1 MPIPEHLQK
10 LSHIP
15 KALPVVGKGE
25 FKFVLDPKIKEPSQ
39 YRVAFV
45 ILLDGD
51 LVMSPEHLGVALMAS
66 VLREAQFSARIFEVA
81 HGREDQALKN
91 VCDYDPVFVCF
102 TLMSLNVLSCQQ
114 FCRLLR
120 LRKPDVVIACGG
132 PAGTYAS
139 IEVLKQIPEAD
150 IVAIGEGEPTIFEL
164 VQRLCLEESLEN
176 CAGICFR
183 ASDGKIIQN
192 STRPLMHNLDDLP
205 FAARDQ
211 FEMHGSRL
219 EYMRVSTTRGCVAR
233 CTFCSAPNISNK
245 FQHGKA
251 WRGRSPKSVLDEIE
265 YLVKKYNFRTYDFI
279 DSTFEDPDGGEIGK
293 ARVAAIAKGMLDRK
307 LDIYYN
313 CCMRA
318 ENWSEDDE
326 NLLAL
331 LVESG
336 LEKVNVGIESGTPW
350 ELKLW
355 DKLATVE
362 DNIRIIKLLR
372 RHGIYLAMGFIQF
385 HPYSTVDSLKSNAAF
400 LRDYSG
406 HNLRRLTE
414 RLEIYPGTVI
424 VAKMQQDGLLDDDYF
439 QTLNPYG
446 YKFRDERVQKLAVH
460 FASMYN
466 NSDYHEKGVITEQSS
481 VFRFETFNVV
491 LETFISRLRRRFRH
505 VPEVKEELDN
515 FTAQVYALRREV
527 AQFNHA
533 FFLNNLEAVLNDR
546 FDARQSERQV
556 EEIETLFT
564 STMDRIRTLQL
575 KTGRKLMRAGADVSQ
590 ISSSIKVPDQ
600 GGAPRTYT
608 GGAPC
613 W

>member
-1 MPIPEHLQK
+1 M
-10 LSHIP
+10 
-15 KALPVVGKGE
+15 GNGE
-25 FKFVLDPKIKEPSQ
+25 FKFLLDPRIKEPTR

-66 VLREAQFSARIFEVA
+66 VLRKAQFSACIFEVA
-81 HGREDQALKN
+81 HDRENEALN
-91 VCDYDPVFVCF
+91 NICDYSPAFVCF
-102 TLMSLNVLSCQQ
+102 SLMSLNVLSCKK

-120 LRKPDVVIACGG
+120 ARKPDVVIACGG

-164 VQRLCLEESLEN
+164 VQLLCLGDSLES

-183 ASDGKIIQN
+183 AQDGTIVQN
-192 STRPLMHNLDDLP
+192 PVRPLMHNLDDLP

-211 FEMHGSRL
+211 FEMHGNRL

-251 WRGRSPKSVLDEIE
+251 WRGRSPGSVLDEIE
-265 YLVKKYNFRTYDFI
+265 FLVDKYNFRTYDFI
-279 DSTFEDPDGGEIGK
+279 DSTFEDPDGGRIGK
-293 ARVAAIAKGMLDRK
+293 ARIAEIAQGLLDRK

-318 ENWSEDDE
+318 ENWSAEDE
-326 NLLAL
+326 GLLSL
-331 LVESG
+331 LVDSG

-372 RHGIYLAMGFIQF
+372 THGIYLAMGFIQF
-385 HPYSTVDSLKSNAAF
+385 HPYSTVDSLKSNARF
-400 LRDYSG
+400 LRDYAG

-424 VAKMQQDGLLDDDYF
+424 VGKMQQEGLLEDDYF
-439 QTLNPYG
+439 ETLNPYG
-446 YKFRDERVQKLAVH
+446 YKFKDERVQKLATR
-460 FASMYN
+460 FASLYN
-466 NSDYHEKGVITEQSS
+466 NADYHEKGVITEQSS

-491 LETFISRLRRRFRH
+491 LETFISRSRRRFRH
-505 VPEVKEELDN
+505 IPEVSDELDG
-515 FTAQVYALRREV
+515 FVEQVYAIRREV

-533 FFLNNLEAVLNDR
+533 FFMDNLDAVLNDC
-546 FDARQSERQV
+546 FDARQRERQV
-556 EEIETLFT
+556 LEIEALFT
-564 STMDRIRTLQL
+564 SAMSRIRTLQL
-575 KTGRKLMRAGADVSQ
+575 RTGRKLMRAGADVTQ
-590 ISSSIKVPDQ
+590 ISSSIRLPDTM
-600 GGAPRTYT
+600 GAPRTYT
-608 GGAPC
+608 GSAPC